1 MKVTVSPPPPP
12 TEVDI
17 NIFYEH
23 RVHRYWE
30 DSEGV
35 FLSLTEAN
43 VQRRLLDLG
52 FSSSRKHGASE
63 IDKTLM
69 RLQRENKVD
78 YVGQIAGWPTGCY
91 RYGNKKLLVTSETP
105 CLRLL
110 TGNRE

>member
-43 VQRRLLDLG
+43 VQE
-52 FSSSRKHGASE
+52 AVW
-63 IDKTLM
+63 TTM
-69 RLQRENKVD
+69 M
-78 YVGQIAGWPTGCY
+78 
-91 RYGNKKLLVTSETP
+91 VTPFNRGETII
-105 CLRLL
+105 
-110 TGNRE
+110 